1 MFTINAVI
9 HVHQEPDRTDQILQ
23 RLADLHSQGEAMSA
37 ELDRLTQEVSESR
50 TVIQSATILLGN
62 LAQRI
67 RDLSTDPAALT
78 ALADELDGQQAEL
91 SAAIAANTPA
101 EEPPANP

>member
-1 MFTINAVI
+1 
-9 HVHQEPDRTDQILQ
+9 
-23 RLADLHSQGEAMSA
+23 MSA
-37 ELDRLTQEVSESR
+37 ELDRLTQEVSETK
-50 TVIQSATILLGN
+50 TVMQSAAVLLGG
-62 LAQRI
+62 LSDRI
-67 RDLSTDPAALT
+67 RELKTDPAALT